1 MWNWLPRMARRGPRP
16 KPTVLHKIEGT
27 YHATKHGKGRAQEPA
42 PEADLGAAPLD
53 LTDAETVL
61 WDHAIASA
69 PRGMLKEID
78 RPAMIV
84 LCEAGARHNT
94 ARAMQHL
101 LDTDAQLKLLVRGK
115 AGQLVESPYNRI
127 LDKTAKTILT
137 ASDRLGFVPTA
148 RPRISIDKTGQP
160 VEGTTDPW
168 SMLRVIRGGKK
179 SA

>member
-1 MWNWLPRMARRGPRP
+1 MPARPRSGPRP
-16 KPTVLHKIEGT
+16 KPTVLHKIDGT
-27 YHATKHGKGRAQEPA
+27 FHPTRHGRDRAGEPQ

-61 WDHAIASA
+61 WDHAIASS
-69 PRGMLKEID
+69 PRGMLKETD
-78 RPAMIV
+78 RAAMIV

-101 LDTDAQLKLLVRGK
+101 LDTDAQLKLLIRGK
-115 AGQLVESPYNRI
+115 SGQLVESPYNRI
-127 LDKTAKTILT
+127 LDKTAKTILVAT
-137 ASDRLGFVPTA
+137 DRLGFVPTA

-160 VEGTTDPW
+160 VEGSTDPW

-179 SA
+179 SQ